1 MVQSGCHIIKF
12 ALVFQWKSYKND
24 RIYIRSLF
32 CNTHK
37 LYFGFLQKIF
47 LPEKISAGVCCD
59 TQFRENHDSGSLCFH
74 LTDHFDNFSCIEFTV
89 CYLHIRRSC
98 RYFDK
103 PVLHIPAS
111 PLFALSEDFF
121 EFFYTECIIGVTEMA
136 VQFYFLAFLDHLI

>member
-12 ALVFQWKSYKND
+12 ALVFQRKSYKND
-24 RIYIRSLF
+24 RIYICCLF

-47 LPEKISAGVCCD
+47 LPEKISTGVCCD
-59 TQFRENHDSGSLCFH
+59 TQFRENHDFGSLCFH

-103 PVLHIPAS
+103 PVLHVPAS